1 LVQSPAGPA
10 GRLAGKIALI
20 TGASRGI
27 GAAVALRFA
36 GEGAHVVLAARTVGG
51 LEEVDDAIRA
61 EGGSATLVPL
71 DLRDLV
77 KIDELAAALF
87 DRYGR
92 LDILVGNAGE
102 FGVFSPLGHIP
113 PAIWA
118 EVMDLNLTAN
128 WRLIRA
134 MDPLLRAAP
143 AGRAI
148 FVTSGAGR
156 EVLAYWGPYA
166 VSKAGLETLVRIYA
180 AEIAKTQVRA
190 NLIDP
195 GIVRTRLRARAFPG
209 EDPNSLPPPESVVDA
224 FLALAEPNC
233 SRNGE
238 VVMAREDVNERS

>member
-1 LVQSPAGPA
+1 LSEERTAST

-61 EGGSATLVPL
+61 TGGSATLVPL

-77 KIDELAAALF
+77 KIDELAAALL

-92 LDILVGNAGE
+92 LDVLVGNAGE

-113 PAIWA
+113 PAVWA
-118 EVMDLNLTAN
+118 EVMELNLTVN

-143 AGRAI
+143 DGRAI
-148 FVTSGAGR
+148 FVTSGIARGTF
-156 EVLAYWGPYA
+156 AYWGPYA
-166 VSKAGLETLVRIYA
+166 VSKAGLETLVRVYA
-180 AEIAKTQVRA
+180 AEISKTRVRA
-190 NLIDP
+190 NLLDP

-209 EDPNSLPPPESVVDA
+209 EDPSPLPPPDSVADA
-224 FLALAEPNC
+224 FLALALPEC
-233 SRNGE
+233 ASNGE
-238 VVMAREDVNERS
+238 LVMVSEPRM